1 MWLQAASSAR
11 SWAAASCLLL
21 GGSGSVSDPTM
32 KKEPDVTFKSGI
44 SESFVYEDYCDRLIE
59 VPPRRKE
66 PDVTFL
72 RGIC

>member
-32 KKEPDVTFKSGI
+32 KKEPDVTFTSGI
-44 SESFVYEDYCDRLIE
+44 SESFVYEDYCDRLQYSIAE
-59 VPPRRKE
+59 KG
-66 PDVTFL
+66 L
-72 RGIC
+72 M

>member
-32 KKEPDVTFKSGI
+32 KKEPDVTFTSGI
-44 SESFVYEDYCDRLIE
+44 SESFVCEDYCDRLIA